1 MRESGPTSGPSGR
14 AVQRQL
20 PVPLTRARA
29 QWPLLVTVTLGLV
42 VSGTLA
48 ALCALLATAGVA
60 GGLAAR
66 WQTSGEAAAV
76 SASVLVRDDA
86 GASGPAALATLGDLV
101 TDATGD
107 LAGPVSTWAVSP
119 LSYLPGRDPRATY
132 LLDADTAADH
142 AELDDGRW
150 PASSSGA
157 AGGADGTDPLEVALL
172 RPTAD
177 ALAVGVGDELVLAP
191 HTGREPDGG
200 EGARRAVVVGIAGR
214 DLDPQWSRDLLGGD
228 GTGIVLG
235 RVDAFGPL
243 LVAPGTLLD
252 AGAPVVRGSVRVVP
266 DLARDPARAEG
277 TAAAVASLRTRADET
292 LAQALGEDVRS
303 VTVQSGVGQE
313 VRAGLAEQGVTRS
326 LVLALL
332 LVVVAVAATVL
343 AQVGRALATRRRS
356 EWELARARGATRR
369 QVGRG
374 TAGEALAAAVVAAL
388 AATALGPLLYAAL
401 ARAPWWPTTTGVGA
415 VVVSPAVLAAVAVG
429 TLLPASAVVLEAS
442 RATGGSVGAGG
453 ATAPARPA
461 VRVGGEVLLV
471 VVAAVGVVQLR
482 AHAPGVGLDP
492 LLVLAPVAVVAALV
506 VVALRVVPLLARA
519 ADGVVHRLRGAV
531 LPVTVW
537 RIARG
542 AVGGAAAAVVWAAAT
557 VAFAVPVAATW
568 SQSRVDQ
575 AQAAAGADL
584 VIADDAG
591 ADTAVEIAEATG
603 ASPAAVLDR
612 PVQLG
617 SRPGSSQLVAIDADR
632 ADEVV
637 LGRLDDGRT
646 WSELMAPLAEEAD
659 AAAPRPEVTAPL
671 GVTVRGEA
679 GGVDGYTAEV
689 TLTLVV
695 QAPSGERTLATTD
708 PVPLDG
714 APHHPAV
721 ALDGPLPDGATVP
734 AAALAVNLTA
744 ESLDVPF
751 LGEGATATVAVEI
764 DGAPASAAAPWAAT
778 YRGEAQGVRATVE
791 GSAIVATADA
801 SVLLDPRARVLLT
814 SYPPPADVP
823 VLASAALA
831 NDLGLTDGDL
841 LDLRIGAAAV
851 PARVAGVV
859 PYVPAQPDAPTLLA
873 DRSAIADAML
883 VAGESGPVVDDWW
896 VAQPR
901 ADAVERLAA
910 VGLVPSTP
918 QRADPADA
926 ATSPLSTPVL
936 AALALLGAGAVV
948 LAWSAVGADATA
960 TARAQAIVD
969 ARLRALGATR
979 ADVRRM
985 ALARIV
991 GTTLAAV
998 VTGAAAGTVAALAV
1012 APWIVAGD
1020 GGARPVPDVRL
1031 VVPVLATLGG
1041 LALLAVGAGIVGVVL
1056 GSRRTRASTAT
1067 LLRSGDAA

>member
-1 MRESGPTSGPSGR
+1 MSEPGPAGR
-14 AVQRQL
+14 APR
-20 PVPLTRARA
+20 PVALTRARA
-29 QWPLLVTVTLGLV
+29 QWPLLATVTLALV

-60 GGLAAR
+60 GGLAER
-66 WQTSGEAAAV
+66 WQTTGDAAAV
-76 SASVLVRDDA
+76 SASVLMRDDA
-86 GASGPAALATLGDLV
+86 AASGPAALDTLGALV
-101 TDATGD
+101 IDAAGD
-107 LAGPVSTWAVSP
+107 LAGPASTWAVSP

-142 AELDDGRW
+142 ADLDDGRW
-150 PASSSGA
+150 PSPGSGA
-157 AGGADGTDPLEVALL
+157 GEPLEVVLL

-177 ALAVGVGDELVLAP
+177 ALAVTVGDELVLAP
-191 HTGREPDGG
+191 HTGREADGG
-200 EGARRAVVVGIAGR
+200 EGARRALVVGIAVR
-214 DLDPQWSRDLLGGD
+214 DLDAQWSRDLLGGD
-228 GTGIVLG
+228 GTGTVLG

-243 LVAPGTLLD
+243 LVAPGTLVD

-266 DLARDPARAEG
+266 DLARDPARAEA
-277 TAAAVASLRTRADET
+277 TADRVASLRNRADEV
-292 LAQALGEDVRS
+292 LAEALGEDVRS
-303 VTVQSGVGQE
+303 VTAQSGVGAE

-332 LVVVAVAATVL
+332 LVVVGAAATAL

-356 EWELARARGATRR
+356 EGELARARGATRW
-369 QVGRG
+369 QVSRG
-374 TAGEALAAAVVAAL
+374 TVGEALAAAVLAAAL
-388 AATALGPLLYAAL
+388 ATALGPLAYGAL
-401 ARAPWWPTTTGVGA
+401 ARAPWWPAATGAGA
-415 VVVSPAVLAAVAVG
+415 VGVDAVVLAAVATG
-429 TLLPASAVVLEAS
+429 TLVPAAAVVLEAS
-442 RATGGSVGAGG
+442 RAVAGWR
-453 ATAPARPA
+453 AAPSRAA
-461 VRVGGEVLLV
+461 LRVAGEVLLV
-471 VVAAVGVVQLR
+471 VLAAVGVVQLR
-482 AHAPGVGLDP
+482 AHAPGVGVDP
-492 LLVLAPVAVVAALV
+492 LLVLAPGAVLAALV

-542 AVGGAAAAVVWAAAT
+542 TVGGAAAAVVGAAAT
-557 VAFAVPVAATW
+557 LAFVVPVAATW

-575 AQAAAGADL
+575 AQSAAGADL

-591 ADTAVEIAEATG
+591 ADTAVEIADAVG
-603 ASPAAVLDR
+603 SSPAAVIDR

-617 SRPGSSQLVAIDADR
+617 SRPGSSQLVAVDAVR

-646 WSELMAPLAEEAD
+646 WSQVMEPLAGDPWQAT
-659 AAAPRPEVTAPL
+659 PEVTTPL
-671 GVTVRGEA
+671 GVTVTGEA

-714 APHHPAV
+714 APHRPAV
-721 ALDGPLPDGATVP
+721 ALDGPLPNGATVP
-734 AAALAVNLTA
+734 AALLAVDLTA

-751 LGEGATATVAVEI
+751 LGEGASATVAVEM
-764 DGAPASAAAPWAAT
+764 DGAPATSPWVAT
-778 YRGEAQGVRATVE
+778 HRGETQGVGATVE
-791 GSAIVATADA
+791 GAAIVVTADA

-814 SYPPPADVP
+814 AFPPPADVP

-831 NDLGLTDGDL
+831 SDLGLADGDL

-859 PYVPAQPDAPTLLA
+859 PYVPGQPGSPTLLA

-896 VAQPR
+896 VGQPR

-910 VGLVPSTP
+910 AGLVPSAP
-918 QRADPADA
+918 QQEQGASAADA
-926 ATSPLSTPVL
+926 ATSPLSAPVL
-936 AALALLGAGAVV
+936 AALALLAAGAVV
-948 LAWSAVGADATA
+948 LAWAAVGADATA

-998 VTGAAAGTVAALAV
+998 VAGAVAGTVAALAV

-1031 VVPVLATLGG
+1031 VVPVVATLGA
-1041 LALLAVGAGIVGVVL
+1041 LALLALGAGVVGAAL
-1056 GSRRTRASTAT
+1056 GSRAGSPSSGASGRSRPSTAS